1 MSRARAQLN
10 TKYILHADLIA
21 APQTRVFVQ
30 VSFRVKIFLNCQRNK
45 ILIFRNSER
54 LFFGVILF
62 CKTILLGEA
71 IFLSSSLNFAKICEK
86 QCSLV
91 FREQK
96 NVY

>member
-10 TKYILHADLIA
+10 TKYTLHADLIA
-21 APQTRVFVQ
+21 APQTRVFVR
-30 VSFRVKIFLNCQRNK
+30 VSFRVK

-62 CKTILLGEA
+62 CRTILLGEA